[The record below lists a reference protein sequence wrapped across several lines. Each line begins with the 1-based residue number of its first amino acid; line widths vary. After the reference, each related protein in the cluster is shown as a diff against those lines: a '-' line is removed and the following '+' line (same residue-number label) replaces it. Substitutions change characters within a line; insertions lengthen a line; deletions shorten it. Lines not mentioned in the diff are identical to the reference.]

1 MRARGSG
8 RTMGIGARRG
18 PRHAARR
25 VAVAVACLAVLAAC
39 ADSGAAP
46 EAGPEGSGSPSGSP
60 DGAPSRGSTVPA
72 VDTEHAVDRPGRLTD
87 STLPADMLIF
97 SQQALSD
104 EVVEAIKALDGVA
117 AVERLGMGTA

>member
-8 RTMGIGARRG
+8 RSMGIGARRG
-18 PRHAARR
+18 PRHATRR
-25 VAVAVACLAVLAAC
+25 VAVACACLAVLAGC

-46 EAGPEGSGSPSGSP
+46 EAGTKATGTPTAGTGPDSSPSSGDP
-60 DGAPSRGSTVPA
+60 VPA
-72 VDTEHAVDRPGRLTD
+72 VDTEHAVDPPPKLTD

-104 EVVEAIKALDGVA
+104 DVVDAIKALDGV
-117 AVERLGMGTA
+117 